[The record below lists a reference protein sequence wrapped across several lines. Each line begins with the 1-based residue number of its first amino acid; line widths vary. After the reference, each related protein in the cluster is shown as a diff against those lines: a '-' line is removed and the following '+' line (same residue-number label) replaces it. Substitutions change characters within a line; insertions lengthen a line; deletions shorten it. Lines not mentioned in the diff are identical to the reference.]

1 MLELSDSFPNPSE
14 CLDCICWQGASL
26 KGVVW
31 NAAMNWFLKILFKV
45 GNYLPQFKLLKCLC

>member
-31 NAAMNWFLKILFKV
+31 NAAMNWF
-45 GNYLPQFKLLKCLC
+45 